1 MSSRYRLNRLEV
13 AAFRGAREKIAI
25 PLDKPLI
32 IIFGPNG
39 SGKSTLTTAVEWAL
53 FPREADLQT
62 EHKIDERR
70 DWQIRHVHAN
80 AQPSVVLNLSAG
92 EELHVIQQTG
102 TRPARR
108 GRASSDARP
117 AIRCTYGDF
126 KSLAFVHQETIRDFI
141 VGQPAP
147 RQQAFQ
153 RLLGAGWAHELAKA
167 IGGAAKKLN
176 CDDADHEVQRLNDRV
191 DDRLSAARQQLREE
205 EEAASKLDLIA
216 PWQQAARGQVANV
229 ESRISSLGTDADIAV
244 PDLPDGEPF
253 GDYSGRL
260 AGVLQE
266 LRTKGPAQR
275 HTEFAG
281 RKTQMEGARSSFR
294 SAKQTWTTKDNELK
308 EARKVLGTEEQLKRR
323 IKELDEKQSRIR
335 TSLKELDQE
344 RNIMR
349 EALEYFIAVPDPEY
363 CPACLRPDV
372 PTDIRERLQKQLFAT
387 STEEQQKLQADLEN
401 VNKELEKANG
411 AGENLKTRS
420 EELDRA
426 KEAIGQERTK
436 LARALRRVIRD
447 DEDPVA
453 VADAEI
459 GKLESEINVI
469 NQAVQQLHK
478 RIATIETEAKKVDQ
492 IGRIIALEERVTSL
506 GQIRK
511 SSEWEAMIEAQRT
524 LSRRE
529 QVFKH
534 ATHAVRRLGAQ
545 LAERNLERARRP
557 ITDMY
562 ARLTRRSDFPTV
574 TIDAEEKFAIGIKGD
589 RSGHPAT
596 AVLNQTDLS
605 ALAIAVVA
613 GMATSFPEV
622 HDLEFLIL
630 DDPSQGMDEDVT
642 RRLGEAISDL
652 SAELQMIVATPAP
665 ILLDALEKSP
675 RSKNVIRLKPRDQQ
689 STEPFVTVESVS
701 SD

>member
-13 AAFRGAREKIAI
+13 AAFRGARDKIDI
-25 PLDKPLI
+25 PLEKPLN

-80 AQPSVVLNLSAG
+80 AQPSVVLTLSAG

-102 TRPARR
+102 TRPART
-108 GRASSDARP
+108 GRVSSDARP

-153 RLLGAGWAHELAKA
+153 RLLGASWAHELAKA

-229 ESRISSLGTDADIAV
+229 ESRITSLGRDADIAV

-275 HTEFAG
+275 HTELAG
-281 RKTQMEGARSSFR
+281 RKTQMEGARSSYTT
-294 SAKQTWTTKDNELK
+294 AKETSTSKRNELQDKRK
-308 EARKVLGTEEQLKRR
+308 ELGTEEEIAGRR
-323 IKELDEKQSRIR
+323 EGILNKQTNIQTSLDELD
-335 TSLKELDQE
+335 KE
-344 RNIMR
+344 RAVMR
-349 EALEYFIAVPDPEY
+349 RALEYFTAVPHPQS

-372 PTDIRERLQKQLFAT
+372 PRDIRERLQQRLYPT
-387 STEEQQKLQADLEN
+387 STEEEENLQADLEGVRN
-401 VNKELEKANG
+401 ELVKANE
-411 AGENLKTRS
+411 AAAKLKSLS

-426 KEAIGQERTK
+426 NQALEQERAK
-436 LARALRRVIRD
+436 LAEALAQIIRE
-447 DEDPVA
+447 DEDPLA
-453 VADAEI
+453 VANREI
-459 GKLESEINVI
+459 KKLETDITTI
-469 NQAVQQLHK
+469 YQAVQQLQT
-478 RIATIETEAKKVDQ
+478 RIGAIDAEAKKVDQ
-492 IGRIIALEERVTSL
+492 IGRIIALEERVKSL
-506 GQIRK
+506 GEIRK
-511 SSEWEAMIEAQRT
+511 SSEWQAMIQAQRS

-613 GMATSFPEV
+613 GMATTVPED

-689 STEPFVTVESVS
+689 STEPFVIVESVS
-701 SD
+701 SE